1 MCAFL
6 LAYQQAGV
14 AMCLCGLINIKI
26 MQIVKIEQNLLHH
39 LDQLYILFDQYR
51 IFYKKSSD
59 INGAKK
65 FLQDRITKNESVIF
79 VSINE
84 ENAMTGF
91 TQLYPLFSSTRM
103 KRLWLLNDLFV
114 DSKYRGQGI
123 SVALID
129 KAKEHCRIT
138 NACGL
143 MLETTKTNDIGNNLY
158 PKTGFVLDQDHNY
171 YSWDV

>member
-1 MCAFL
+1 M
-6 LAYQQAGV
+6 
-14 AMCLCGLINIKI
+14 I
-26 MQIVKIEQNLLHH
+26 KIEQASLLH
-39 LDQLYILFDQYR
+39 LNQLSILFDQYR

-65 FLQDRITKNESVIF
+65 FLQDRIQENESVIF

-129 KAKEHCRIT
+129 KVKEHCKLT

-143 MLETTKTNDIGNNLY
+143 MLETARTNGIGNNLY

>member
-1 MCAFL
+1 M
-6 LAYQQAGV
+6 
-14 AMCLCGLINIKI
+14 I
-26 MQIVKIEQNLLHH
+26 KIEQASLLH
-39 LDQLYILFDQYR
+39 LDQLSILFDQYR

-59 INGAKK
+59 INGVKK
-65 FLQDRITKNESVIF
+65 FLQDRIQGNESVIF

-84 ENAMTGF
+84 ENVMTGF

-114 DSKYRGQGI
+114 DTNNRGQGI

-129 KAKEHCRIT
+129 KAKEHSKLT

-143 MLETTKTNDIGNNLY
+143 MLETAKTNDIGNNLY